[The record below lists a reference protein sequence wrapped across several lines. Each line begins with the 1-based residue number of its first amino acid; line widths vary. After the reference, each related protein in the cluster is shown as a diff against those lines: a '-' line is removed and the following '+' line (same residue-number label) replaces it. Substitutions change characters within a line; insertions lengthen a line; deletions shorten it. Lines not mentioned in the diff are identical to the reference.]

1 MQFDK
6 DKKTLFSAAQ
16 PSGIPTIGNYLGA
29 IKNWVALQDD
39 YNCIYSIA
47 DLHCLT
53 VKREPKDLR
62 ARSLDLLALYL
73 ACGINPDKCVLFM
86 QSHVHAHAELTWI
99 LNTITY
105 TGEMARMTQFKDK
118 SLRHADNVNMGLM
131 DYPVLMAA
139 DILLY
144 QTDIVPVGSD
154 QKQHLE
160 IARDLAMRFNNRY
173 SPTFVVPEGYIPKVG
188 ARIMSLQEPQYKM
201 SKSDENENAFISLED
216 DRDTIIRKF
225 KRAVTDSDN
234 SIVLSEDKPG
244 VSNLINI
251 YSVFTNK
258 TVEETQKEF
267 EGKGYGEFKIAVGEA
282 VADKIVPIKEEKE
295 RILKDKAYLDGIMT
309 RGAETANYLAN
320 KTLSKVYRK
329 VGLYSPDRK

>member
-1 MQFDK
+1 
-6 DKKTLFSAAQ
+6 
-16 PSGIPTIGNYLGA
+16 
-29 IKNWVALQDD
+29 
-39 YNCIYSIA
+39 
-47 DLHCLT
+47 
-53 VKREPKDLR
+53 
-62 ARSLDLLALYL
+62 
-73 ACGINPDKCVLFM
+73 
-86 QSHVHAHAELTWI
+86 
-99 LNTITY
+99 
-105 TGEMARMTQFKDK
+105 
-118 SLRHADNVNMGLM
+118 
-131 DYPVLMAA
+131 
-139 DILLY
+139 
-144 QTDIVPVGSD
+144 
-154 QKQHLE
+154 
-160 IARDLAMRFNNRY
+160 
-173 SPTFVVPEGYIPKVG
+173 
-188 ARIMSLQEPQYKM
+188 M

-234 SIVLSEDKPG
+234 SLVLSEDKPG

>member
-86 QSHVHAHAELTWI
+86 QSHVPAHAELTWI